1 MIDLNNFLTTLPHT
15 PGVYQMLDAK
25 GTTLYVGKARNLK
38 KRVSSY
44 FRGTPDPKTQLFLNQ
59 LDDISI
65 TLTETETDALLLES
79 NLIKRLKPRY
89 NILLRDDKS
98 YPYIFIGKHAFP
110 RMDLVRKRAD
120 KSGQFFGPFP
130 NASAARNSLRLLQK
144 TFLLRQCRDSFF
156 QSRTRPCLQYQI
168 KRCTA
173 PCVGL
178 ISEEAYNKD
187 VQHALLFLEGKDEEV
202 MHELVEKMDLAA
214 GAQDYERAAHYRD
227 QIAQLRI
234 VQAQQYIT
242 RGSSSEDVVVVQQQ
256 QGIMCVELVMI
267 RQGQLLGSRSFFP
280 KISALDTCEDVLM
293 AFIGQHYL
301 TKIDIKPP
309 QQLITNIVLSEQAL
323 IEAALSAHA
332 KARVRVRTTVRGERL
347 RWLNMAERNGQNALA
362 QRLHS
367 EATLAARFA
376 ALQDDLGLPA
386 SAQRIECFDVSH
398 TLGEATV
405 ASCVVFGPSGPIKTD
420 YRRYNITGITP
431 GDDYAALQQVLTRRY
446 TRIKTNEGVLPDI
459 ILIDGGRGQLGVA
472 QHVLEEVQLTDICL
486 LSISKDTTRKSGLE
500 TLWQMVGDDYQT
512 REVSVTGRHLLEA
525 LRDEAH
531 RFAITAHRKKRLQAR
546 SESSLELI
554 PGLGPVRR
562 RTLLRHFGGLQEV
575 QAASIEMLAKVPG
588 ISQALAEQI
597 YHALHH
603 QD

>member
-25 GTTLYVGKARNLK
+25 GTTLYVGKARNIK

-59 LDDISI
+59 LADISI

-98 YPYIFIGKHAFP
+98 YPYIYIAAHAFP
-110 RMDLVRKRAD
+110 RMDLVRKRSID
-120 KSGQFFGPFP
+120 KSGRFFGPYP
-130 NASAARNSLRLLQK
+130 NGAAARNSLRLLQK

-178 ISEEAYNKD
+178 INAEQYNKD
-187 VQHALLFLEGKDEEV
+187 VNHAILFLEGKNDEV
-202 MHELVEKMDLAA
+202 MHELTEKMDRAA
-214 GAQDYERAAHYRD
+214 VDQNYERAAHYRD

-242 RGSSSEDVVVVQQQ
+242 RGTSSEDVVVVIAQ
-256 QGIMCVELVMI
+256 QGSICVELLLI
-267 RQGQLLGSRSFFP
+267 RQGQILGSRSFFP
-280 KISALDTCEDVLM
+280 KISPLDTCEEVLM

-301 TKIDIKPP
+301 TKADIKPP
-309 QQLITNIVLSEQAL
+309 QQIITNIFLAEKEL
-323 IEAALSAHA
+323 IEAALTHHA
-332 KARVRVRTTVRGERL
+332 QLRVRVRTTVRGERL
-347 RWLNMAERNGQNALA
+347 RWLNMAMRNAESALA

-367 EATLAARFA
+367 VATLAARFA
-376 ALQDDLGLPA
+376 ALQEDLGLP
-386 SAQRIECFDVSH
+386 SLTLRIECFDVSH

-405 ASCVVFGPSGPIKTD
+405 ASCVVFGPAGPIKND

-431 GDDYAALQQVLTRRY
+431 GDDYAALQQVLLRRY
-446 TRIKTNEGVLPDI
+446 TRIKTSEGTLPDMI
-459 ILIDGGRGQLGVA
+459 VIDGGRGQLRIA
-472 QHVLEEVQLTDICL
+472 KEVLEEVQLTDITL
-486 LSISKDTTRKSGLE
+486 LAMSKDT
-500 TLWQMVGDDYQT
+500 
-512 REVSVTGRHLLEA
+512 
-525 LRDEAH
+525 
-531 RFAITAHRKKRLQAR
+531 
-546 SESSLELI
+546 
-554 PGLGPVRR
+554 
-562 RTLLRHFGGLQEV
+562 
-575 QAASIEMLAKVPG
+575 
-588 ISQALAEQI
+588 
-597 YHALHH
+597 
-603 QD
+603 

>member
-1 MIDLNNFLTTLPHT
+1 
-15 PGVYQMLDAK
+15 MLDAK

-531 RFAITAHRKKRLQAR
+531 RFAITAHRKKRSQAR